1 MPDNADTPIITSQHI
16 EDYLNCPMKCYLRFT
31 GHQQEPSPY
40 AEWVLE
46 QSQRYKLKAR
56 QHLSSS
62 YKTADIAHGKPITT
76 NESTSDWKLAIDAH
90 CSTGKLSGVIDAIKQ
105 EKVLSPVRFV
115 STNKPSKE
123 DKLLLAFEAFLLSQ
137 TLKVTVDTGETI
149 TGASFQARKVNIS
162 PLLSDVRKTIR
173 NVSKILA
180 DSPPPRLS
188 LNKHCAA
195 CVFNGHC
202 YHQAKQQDDLNLL
215 ASMSEKERVKLNN
228 KGIFTVTQLSY
239 TFRPRRRSKRSA
251 ERPEKYHHSLK
262 ALATR
267 ENKIHVIGNPALEI
281 SGTRVFI
288 DVEGIPERDFY
299 YLIGVRIESAGEID
313 THSFWADSQN
323 HEGDIWREFINL
335 ISRLENVTLIH
346 YGSYEST
353 FFRKMIERHGCDEAL
368 AERLTSSSLNLLSKI
383 YAKVYFPGYT
393 NGLKEI
399 AVYLG
404 FAWEADSPSGL
415 QTLMWRQQWE
425 ESGNP
430 TLKDRLIRYNMD
442 DCGALSVVT
451 RSVISLSNQEG
462 QQPDSVVDASTLK
475 PSHAARLGHFKS
487 DIAHFEKINNA
498 ARWDY
503 QRDRIY
509 VRSGIKL
516 KSKATAFPKKS
527 KKDSRVEMVI
537 KWPAI
542 RKCPKCEKQYPEKD
556 KVLTQTMH
564 ELLFG
569 RDSMKR
575 RLVKYEFQIY
585 RCRSCG
591 NRYGID
597 PRFGHHT
604 RKYGWNVLSYFIFN
618 TIELCVSQNTVVRN
632 LNDMLGFDLHRSN
645 VAQMKMRAARYY
657 RETRDSILEK
667 ILNGAIIH
675 VDETKANIQ
684 GKRAYVWVL
693 TNMKEVVF
701 LLTESREG
709 EFIQKLLADY
719 KGILISDFYS
729 AYDSIDCE
737 QQKCLVH
744 IMRDLNDE
752 VLKNPFDEEFKKL
765 ANAFADLL
773 RPMIETIDKY
783 GLKKHFLSKHLKD
796 VEKFYEVLEETNFR
810 SELVNKYKKRFIK
823 NRDKLFTFLK
833 HDSVPWNNNNAE
845 HAIKAFAILRNV
857 ISGPST
863 KGGTEDYLLLLS
875 ICRTCEY
882 HGISFFDFLRS
893 GEKDIDAYTTGKR
906 TALY

>member
-1 MPDNADTPIITSQHI
+1 MSDNADAIYVTSQHVA
-16 EDYLNCPMKCYLRFT
+16 DYLSCPTKCYLRHT
-31 GHQQEPSPY
+31 GQKQEASPY
-40 AEWVLE
+40 AEWLLHQSRHYKAKAE
-46 QSQRYKLKAR
+46 QRLLQQYSPVDVTR
-56 QHLSSS
+56 
-62 YKTADIAHGKPITT
+62 DNITM
-76 NESTSDWKLAIDAH
+76 NGWKLAVGIDCSGGKYRSIIDA
-90 CSTGKLSGVIDAIKQ
+90 AKQ
-105 EKVLSPVRFV
+105 EKFLYPIRFV
-115 STNKPSKE
+115 AANKPSKE
-123 DKLLLAFEAFLLSQ
+123 DRLLLAFDALVLSQ
-137 TLKVTVDTGETI
+137 ALKTNVDSGEMI
-149 TGASFQARKVNIS
+149 YGDSFQARKVNVAS
-162 PLLSDVRKTIR
+162 LLGETRKTVR
-173 NVSKILA
+173 NISKMLA
-180 DSPPPRLS
+180 DSTPPKLS
-188 LNKHCAA
+188 LNKHCPAY
-195 CVFNGHC
+195 VFNGRCHQ
-202 YHQAKQQDDLNLL
+202 QAKQQDDLSLL
-215 ASMSEKERVKLNN
+215 ASLSEKEKAKLNS

-251 ERPEKYHHSLK
+251 DRAEKYHHSLK
-262 ALATR
+262 ALAMR

-281 SGTRVFI
+281 SGTRIFI
-288 DVEGIPERDFY
+288 DVEGIPDRDFY
-299 YLIGVRIESAGEID
+299 YLIGIRIESAEKID
-313 THSFWADSQN
+313 AHSFWADSQA
-323 HEGDIWREFINL
+323 HERDMWHQFISVL
-335 ISRLENVTLIH
+335 SKWENATLIH

-353 FFRKMIERHGCDEAL
+353 FFRRMIERYGCDETL
-368 AERLTSSSLNLLSKI
+368 AERLTNDSVNLLSKI

-399 AVYLG
+399 AGYLG
-404 FAWEADSPSGL
+404 FAWNADAPSGL
-415 QTLMWRQQWE
+415 HSVVWRQQWE

-430 TLKDRLIRYNMD
+430 ALKNKLIRYNSD
-442 DCGALSVVT
+442 DCEALSLITDSIT
-451 RSVISLSNQEG
+451 RLSDPEIER
-462 QQPDSVVDASTLK
+462 PDSVVDASTLK

-487 DIAHFEKINNA
+487 DIAHFENINNA

-516 KSKATAFPKKS
+516 KSKTKAFPKKR
-527 KKDSRVEMVI
+527 KKESRVEMVI
-537 KWPAI
+537 KWPAV
-542 RKCPKCEKQYPEKD
+542 RKCPKCGKQYPEKE

-645 VAQMKMRAARYY
+645 VGNMKVRAARYY
-657 RETRDSILEK
+657 RETRDKILEK
-667 ILNGAIIH
+667 ILSGAIIH

-684 GKRAYVWVL
+684 GKRAYVWAL

-709 EFIQKLLADY
+709 EFIQELLSNY

-773 RPMIETIDKY
+773 RPMIETIDRH
-783 GLKKHFLSKHLKD
+783 GLKKHFLNKHLKD
-796 VEKFYEVLEETNFR
+796 VEGFYIALETAEYK

-833 HDSVPWNNNNAE
+833 HDGVPWNNNNAE

-893 GEKDIDAYTTGKR
+893 GEKDIDAYVTGKH
-906 TALY
+906 TALH